1 VQCRGRRQ
9 SAGPPEERRSLQ
21 LPPPPFPP
29 SPPFCSAETGHC
41 APCKSTQSCLAV
53 RVSILGPCRL
63 LRAGLPLRRGGGR
76 RRRSVGRSLQRAKS
90 EMRFCQ
96 AALCMADSF
105 HVVVDRTSSRW
116 SLNCLL
122 SLSLSPSLCIP
133 NIKLR

>member
-122 SLSLSPSLCIP
+122 SLSLPLPLHS
-133 NIKLR
+133 